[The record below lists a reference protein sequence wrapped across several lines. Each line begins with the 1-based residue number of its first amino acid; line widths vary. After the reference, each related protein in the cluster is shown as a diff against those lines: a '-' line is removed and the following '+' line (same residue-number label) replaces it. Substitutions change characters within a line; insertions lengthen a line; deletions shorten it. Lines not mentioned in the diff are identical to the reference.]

1 VTADDNYDQLVP
13 GVYVRGETDPEKMC
27 PTLDFGCPE
36 LEAVFIDFTEDVM
49 KAEEAG
55 DLPDAQAVLI
65 IEDWQ
70 EDLRKVT
77 PRILW
82 TDQNS
87 GETQTQEKNVFLHR
101 NRIQE

>member
-1 VTADDNYDQLVP
+1 MAILPVDLQALLLRLSDANKPHQREAEGAALVQVT
-13 GVYVRGETDPEKMC
+13 
-27 PTLDFGCPE
+27 
-36 LEAVFIDFTEDVM
+36 

-55 DLPDAQAVLI
+55 GLPDAQAVLI

-77 PRILW
+77 PRIIW
-82 TDQNS
+82 TDQDS
-87 GETQTQEKNVFLHR
+87 GKTQTQEKNVFLHR